1 MLTSNLLFSWVS
13 NRLKQKFYS
22 SPQIAANQ
30 KVADVDVDNIL
41 MDKYKTRH
49 ITTWYA
55 TRIEWIAYP
64 QKRSLN
70 AIYWAFCLS
79 LYLSISLA
87 IFCNTSYGIFENASF
102 SKIYFLHALK
112 KLSRQ

>member
-22 SPQIAANQ
+22 SPQISANQ

-79 LYLSISLA
+79 LSLYLSLLQYFA
-87 IFCNTSYGIFENASF
+87 TPVMAFLRMQVFQKYTFCMP
-102 SKIYFLHALK
+102 
-112 KLSRQ
+112 

>member
-22 SPQIAANQ
+22 SPQISANQ

-79 LYLSISLA
+79 LYLSLLQ
-87 IFCNTSYGIFENASF
+87 
-102 SKIYFLHALK
+102 YFATPVVAFLRMQVFK
-112 KLSRQ
+112 NILSACL